1 MPRMHDGRT
10 DRHRRRP
17 FLALLP
23 LVLCACSGADVATR
37 LAEARHLREAGRPD
51 EAARALER
59 LAARAPDDPAVLYE
73 QALALHASGRD
84 EDALK
89 PITAA
94 LAKTPASLDAKVLH
108 GTILGALGREEEGL
122 AELRQ
127 VAQADPRRGGVHR
140 AMALILAR
148 AGRHGPAVNQFEK
161 ELAQNPDDVD
171 TLTDLG
177 VFYFQT
183 AQPDQAAD
191 RLRRAASLPNASARA
206 HRWYGEVLIR
216 SRRIPE
222 GLEEQRKALAI
233 APDDIDL
240 LVTHARALQA
250 YGHPQEAKQLIAA
263 AIGRGL
269 ADPRLHVELG
279 RQAREALAYDEAA
292 AEFGKAIA
300 LDDSLAEAQL
310 ELGKVYLFAG
320 RRREAR
326 AAFEAAH
333 RLAPTDPYSPFYLAA
348 FQSEDGRYDEA
359 IRLLERSIE
368 LDPLNPKAHYALAQA
383 LQRAGRGTEARAEL
397 ARHAEIL
404 ERLRGQKETAGP
416 ATME

>member
-1 MPRMHDGRT
+1 MPRMHDGRV
-10 DRHRRRP
+10 DRFRLP
-17 FLALLP
+17 PVLALLS
-23 LVLCACSGADVATR
+23 LALLACHGTDVRAG
-37 LAEARHLREAGRPD
+37 LEEARRLREAGRPE
-51 EAARALER
+51 EAARVLE
-59 LAARAPDDPAVLYE
+59 LLVARVPDDPVVLYE
-73 QALALHASGRD
+73 QALALHAAGHD

-94 LAKTPASLDAKVLH
+94 LARAPASLDTKVLH
-108 GTILGALGREEEGL
+108 GTILGAVGREEEGL

-127 VAQADPRRGGVHR
+127 VAQADPKRGGVHR

-216 SRRIPE
+216 SLKIPE
-222 GLEEQRKALAI
+222 GLEEQRLALAQE
-233 APDDIDL
+233 PDNIDL
-240 LVTHARALQA
+240 LVTHAHALQA
-250 YGHPQEAKQLIAA
+250 YGHPEEARRLVRA
-263 AIGRGL
+263 AIDRGL

-279 RQAREALAYDEAA
+279 REAREALDYAEAA
-292 AEFGKAIA
+292 AEYSKAIA
-300 LDDSLAEAQL
+300 IDSSLAEAQL
-310 ELGKVYLFAG
+310 ELGKVYLFTGKRA
-320 RRREAR
+320 EAR
-326 AAFEAAH
+326 AAFDAAH
-333 RLAPTDPYSPFYLAA
+333 RLAPTDPYSPYYLAS
-348 FQSEDGRYDEA
+348 FQVEEGNFDEA
-359 IRLLERSIE
+359 IRLLKRSLE

-383 LQRAGRGTEARAEL
+383 LQRAGRGAEAQAEL
-397 ARHAEIL
+397 TRHAEIL
-404 ERLRGQKETAGP
+404 ERLRGQKDTAGP

>member
-1 MPRMHDGRT
+1 
-10 DRHRRRP
+10 
-17 FLALLP
+17 
-23 LVLCACSGADVATR
+23 
-37 LAEARHLREAGRPD
+37 
-51 EAARALER
+51 
-59 LAARAPDDPAVLYE
+59 
-73 QALALHASGRD
+73 
-84 EDALK
+84 
-89 PITAA
+89 
-94 LAKTPASLDAKVLH
+94 
-108 GTILGALGREEEGL
+108 
-122 AELRQ
+122 
-127 VAQADPRRGGVHR
+127 
-140 AMALILAR
+140 MALILAR
-148 AGRHGPAVNQFEK
+148 AGRHGAAVNQFEK
-161 ELAQNPDDVD
+161 ELAQHPDDVD

-216 SRRIPE
+216 SHQIPE
-222 GLEEQRKALAI
+222 GLEEQRKALLI

-263 AIGRGL
+263 AIDRGL

-279 RQAREALAYDEAA
+279 RQAREALSYDEAA

-300 LDDSLAEAQL
+300 LDASLAEAQL
-310 ELGKVYLFAG
+310 ELGKVYLYAG
-320 RRREAR
+320 RRQEAR
-326 AAFEAAH
+326 AAFEEAH
-333 RLAPTDPYSPFYLAA
+333 RLAPTDPYSPYYLAA
-348 FQSEDGRYDEA
+348 FQSEDGKYDEA
-359 IRLLERSIE
+359 IRLLQRSIE

-383 LQRAGRGTEARAEL
+383 LQRAGRGTEAQAEL